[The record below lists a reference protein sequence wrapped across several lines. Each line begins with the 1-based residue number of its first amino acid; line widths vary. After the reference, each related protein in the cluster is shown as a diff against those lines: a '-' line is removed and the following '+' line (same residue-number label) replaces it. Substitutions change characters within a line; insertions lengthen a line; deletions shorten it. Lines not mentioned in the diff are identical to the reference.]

1 MTGLAHSYPAGGE
14 VQAIDKAQQ
23 DLRRLETRA
32 VEYATEP
39 DTLAG
44 INEEL
49 DRARARLDRL
59 LVPWRRP

>member
-1 MTGLAHSYPAGGE
+1 MTGLAHTYPTSGE

-23 DLRRLETRA
+23 DVRRLETRA

-49 DRARARLDRL
+49 DLARARLDRL
-59 LVPWRRP
+59 LSPWRRP

>member
-1 MTGLAHSYPAGGE
+1 MTGLAHTYPTSGE

-23 DLRRLETRA
+23 DVRRLETRA
-32 VEYATEP
+32 VEYSTEP

-59 LVPWRRP
+59 LSPWRRP

>member
-1 MTGLAHSYPAGGE
+1 MTGLAHTYPAGGE

-23 DLRRLETRA
+23 DARRLETRA
-32 VEYATEP
+32 VDYATEP

-59 LVPWRRP
+59 LSPWRRP